1 MLMLHELEQPHQEP
15 TTELKNTSCE
25 VQQDLG
31 PGSPTSHEQLC
42 MIDMLF
48 PVRLF
53 MQQHKVDTR
62 STEVFELLVLTE
74 KLSRSYRLNVL

>member
-15 TTELKNTSCE
+15 TTELKTTSCE
-25 VQQDLG
+25 AEQDLG

-53 MQQHKVDTR
+53 MQ
-62 STEVFELLVLTE
+62 
-74 KLSRSYRLNVL
+74 